1 MTPQPYP
8 HYLHAVVLY
17 KQGHFD
23 DAISQLQ
30 QVLKSLP
37 DNPQAQML
45 MGAVNYAQGNYGQ
58 TEMYLSNVMGTDPKN
73 VEARKLLALTLYREG
88 RSRQALDMLRPA
100 VPASSDERRVGK
112 ECVSTCRTR
121 GSA

>member
-88 RSRQALDMLRPA
+88 RSRQARDMLRPA
-100 VPASSDERRVGK
+100 APEIGRASGRGRVCQS
-112 ECVSTCRTR
+112 E
-121 GSA
+121 